1 MFTFIP
7 KIIMSQEFCI
17 DSILHPWNVFLW
29 GSTTI
34 SGKIEAFYR
43 RSPKYVA
50 RHKSMYPKLKPLSV
64 DFVDEREAVFISKWG
79 VLETSLRSAF
89 EFCIISATCASGC
102 SVSNYRDVSSLWHS
116 LLLTSQVTSGP
127 FHFWPSDR
135 SLDELSYQTLE
146 LFKPSSLWN
155 GRPPLC
161 HKWTPGGSSTK
172 SGSGS
177 PQQSTSSL
185 TISISM
191 GT

>member
-50 RHKSMYPKLKPLSV
+50 RHKSMYPKLKTLSV
-64 DFVDEREAVFISKWG
+64 DFDDERDTVFISKWG

-116 LLLTSQVTSGP
+116 LLTSQVTSGP

-146 LFKPSSLWN
+146 P
-155 GRPPLC
+155 
-161 HKWTPGGSSTK
+161 
-172 SGSGS
+172 
-177 PQQSTSSL
+177 
-185 TISISM
+185 
-191 GT
+191 

>member
-1 MFTFIP
+1 
-7 KIIMSQEFCI
+7 
-17 DSILHPWNVFLW
+17 
-29 GSTTI
+29 
-34 SGKIEAFYR
+34 
-43 RSPKYVA
+43 
-50 RHKSMYPKLKPLSV
+50 MYPKLKPLSV
-64 DFVDEREAVFISKWG
+64 DFVDEREAAFISKWG

-161 HKWTPGGSSTK
+161 HKRTPGGSSTK

-177 PQQSTSSL
+177 TVNIVSHHFHLNGQLGLWLLKGYWLKKSLSNEKMRKTPIQSSQCSNLQKTTAL
-185 TISISM
+185 VTLNLWNCLDQ
-191 GT
+191 

>member
-1 MFTFIP
+1 
-7 KIIMSQEFCI
+7 
-17 DSILHPWNVFLW
+17 
-29 GSTTI
+29 
-34 SGKIEAFYR
+34 
-43 RSPKYVA
+43 
-50 RHKSMYPKLKPLSV
+50 MYPKLKPLSV
-64 DFVDEREAVFISKWG
+64 DFGDERQAVFISKWG

-102 SVSNYRDVSSLWHS
+102 SVSNYRDVSSLRHS
-116 LLLTSQVTSGP
+116 LLVSQVTSVP

-146 LFKPSSLWN
+146 LFKPSSLRN

-161 HKWTPGGSSTK
+161 HKRTPGGSSTK

-191 GT
+191 GS